1 MNILTGVLNAV
12 LAAALALGTITHA
25 AAADAHGHD
34 GSAIGALKLN
44 AGKKWQTDAPLR
56 KGMSEI
62 RAAIG
67 ADKAA
72 IETGKMTPDRYS
84 ALAKK
89 IESQVAYMIENCKLT
104 PDADAQLH
112 LIIADLASGSDG
124 MKGKDGAQ
132 SADSRSTAAS
142 AQLRPRARASEMSP
156 RRYVQQYDQ

>member
-124 MKGKDGAQ
+124 MKGKDAAARKAGAEKVI
-132 SADSRSTAAS
+132 AALD
-142 AQLRPRARASEMSP
+142 AYGKYFDHPGWRP
-156 RRYVQQYDQ
+156 VG